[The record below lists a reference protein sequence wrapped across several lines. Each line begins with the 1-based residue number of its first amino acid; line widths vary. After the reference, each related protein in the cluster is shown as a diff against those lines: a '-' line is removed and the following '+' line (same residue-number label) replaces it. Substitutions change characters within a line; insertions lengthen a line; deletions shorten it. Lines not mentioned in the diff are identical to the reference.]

1 MVKRLTAWVHEGWGY
16 GARRM
21 PAPTSIPHVVDVLTF
36 RGAQAGPTPDLL
48 IEIPHGATRTADF
61 DDVAQWL
68 SSPLPEGLVDFFHVN
83 TDAGAPELGVAIAHR
98 LTKEDPT
105 KSVAILRCRIPRTFI
120 DCNRR
125 IDARPEEF
133 KAGKVT
139 PGLMPWV
146 TTDDD
151 RALLLQRSRAY
162 MNAVD
167 DAASLVM
174 PKGGAMLLL
183 HTYAPRT
190 VGVEVNLDIVK
201 SLHAA
206 YRPETESTWPLRPE
220 VDVIG
225 TTVEGQSL
233 APAPVVDRLKTSL
246 AALGLGLA
254 NGESYPLHP
263 STLAHGHVVKWPGRV
278 LCVEV
283 RRDLLAAPW
292 TPFAQMAISDDACAR
307 FAGPFVEAMRAFW

>member
-1 MVKRLTAWVHEGWGY
+1 
-16 GARRM
+16 M

-36 RGAQAGPTPDLL
+36 RGAQAGPTPNLL

-61 DDVAQWL
+61 DDVAQRL
-68 SSPLPEGLVDFFHVN
+68 TSRLPEGLVDFFHVN
-83 TDAGAPELGVAIAHR
+83 TDAGAPELGVALAHR
-98 LTKEDPT
+98 LIKDDPT
-105 KSVAILRCRIPRTFI
+105 KSVAMLRCRVPRTFI

-125 IDARPEEF
+125 VDASPEDF

-146 TTDDD
+146 TSEDD
-151 RALLLQRSRAY
+151 RALLLQRYRAY
-162 MNAVD
+162 VNAVD
-167 DAASLVM
+167 EAAALVM
-174 PKGGAMLLL
+174 PNGGAMLLL

-190 VGVEVNLDIVK
+190 VGVEVDLDIVK

-206 YRPETESTWPLRPE
+206 YAPDKEPTWPLRPE

-233 APAPVVDRLKTSL
+233 APAAVVERLA
-246 AALGLGLA
+246 AALGPLKLTLA
-254 NGESYPLHP
+254 RGESYPLHP
-263 STLAHGHVVKWPGRV
+263 STLAHGHAVRWPGRT

-283 RRDLLAAPW
+283 RRDLLADPWAP
-292 TPFAQMAISDDACAR
+292 FQQQRISDEACAR
-307 FAGPFVEAMRAFW
+307 LAGPFVEALRAFW